1 MAEDHSRQPA
11 PRRHAQFQGPPG
23 AATAALHVSALWAIA
38 VAQPLFDLLARSPE
52 FFTAHRAEGAD
63 ILLLTAGLTFLGP
76 LIAGALLG
84 VTALWNARLRRVTTL
99 ALVAVL
105 LGLIAVQV
113 LKRTV
118 ADQAAVAI
126 PAAALAGLAGAVAY
140 GRTRW
145 AQLLAS
151 GLAIAVIAVP
161 LLFLTRP
168 PIRRL
173 IAPRAASTSAI
184 SLRPTGELTSVVI
197 VVLDEV
203 PLASVLDDRG
213 RIEERHYPNLARLAR
228 DGIFFRNATTVSD
241 YTRWALP
248 ALVTGRYPRAEL
260 APSSRDHPDTLFTLL
275 APTHHLE
282 VSETVTGLCPDALCA
297 QTGDDLDAHLGMMA
311 NDLAI
316 VYLHVVLPGTLRAGL
331 PALTDDWARFGAAG
345 ESRRKATTAARRRR
359 AATRRRADDVILRV
373 SDRTAS
379 ARRFIRGITA
389 ADPQPALYFL
399 HSMVSHTP
407 HILLPSGQLNGTR
420 SEALQLPRA
429 VPGRPWEPWPDD
441 GWLVAQSYQ
450 RHLLQLG
457 FADRIVGELLA
468 QLERV
473 GLYDRVMIV
482 VVSDHGATFRPGLPR
497 RDYTERSAGDVMRVP
512 LLIKFPPR
520 VSTNAVKTLDVGG
533 QRISDMNVQTI
544 DVTPT
549 VAQVAGVQVPWPTDG
564 RSLLEARRPSE
575 KVIYFDSARRVAKVG
590 DQGPDADA
598 ALRWKRSLFDAADPY
613 RVPRTDAFAELV
625 GRPVRDLEV
634 AGGGGEVHVDYLS
647 DFENMDVSDESVAFD
662 FAGRFRPAQ
671 ARGAIY
677 VAIAVNG
684 VVQAVT
690 RTWRVLPADWLATP
704 PSSAWR
710 VGRNTL
716 DVFVVS
722 QGPQGPVLRRST
734 IRPGRRDSPSGDEG
748 TDQTPD

>member
-1 MAEDHSRQPA
+1 MSEDYSPQPA
-11 PRRHAQFQGPPG
+11 PRPNVQIQGPPS

-52 FFTAHRAEGAD
+52 FFTAHRAAGAD
-63 ILLLTAGLTFLGP
+63 IFLLTAGLTLLGP

-84 VTALWNARLRRVTTL
+84 IAALWSIRLRRAATL
-99 ALVAVL
+99 AFVAVL

-113 LKRTV
+113 LKQTV
-118 ADQAAVAI
+118 ADRAAVAV

-140 GRTRW
+140 QRTRW

-151 GLAIAVIAVP
+151 WLAIALITVP

-173 IAPRAASTSAI
+173 ITPGAASTPVS
-184 SLRPTGELTSVVI
+184 SPRPTGALTTIVI

-213 RIEERHYPNLARLAR
+213 CIEERHYPNLARLAR
-228 DGIFFRNATTVSD
+228 EGIFFRNATTVSD

-248 ALVTGRYPRAEL
+248 ALVTGRYPRPEL
-260 APSSRDHPDTLFTLL
+260 APSSRDYPDTLFTLV

-297 QTGDDLDAHLGMMA
+297 QAEGDSSSRLGMMA
-311 NDLAI
+311 NDLFI
-316 VYLHVVLPGTLRAGL
+316 VYLHIVLPGRLRAGL

-345 ESRRKATTAARRRR
+345 ESQRKAMTAARRRR
-359 AATRRRADDVILRV
+359 AAIRRRADDVILRV
-373 SDRTAS
+373 SDRAAS
-379 ARRFIRGITA
+379 ARRFVRGIGA
-389 ADPQPALYFL
+389 DDPQPAVYFL

-407 HILLPSGQLNGTR
+407 HLFLPSGKLNATW
-420 SEALQLPRA
+420 SEALRLPRA
-429 VPGRPWEPWPDD
+429 VPGKPSEPWPDD
-441 GWLVAQSYQ
+441 EWLVAQSYQ

-457 FADRIVGELLA
+457 FADRIIGELIA

-497 RDYTERSAGDVMRVP
+497 RDYTERSAGEVMRVP
-512 LLIKFPPR
+512 LLIKFPLGIP
-520 VSTNAVKTLDVGG
+520 TNAVKTTDVDG
-533 QRISDMNVQTI
+533 QRVSDVNVQTI
-544 DVTPT
+544 DITPT
-549 VAQVAGVQVPWPTDG
+549 VAHVAGVRVPWRTDG
-564 RSLLEARRPSE
+564 RSLLEPSRSSG
-575 KVIYFDSARRVAKVG
+575 KVIYFDSARQVVEVAG
-590 DQGPDADA
+590 EGPDMEA
-598 ALRWKRSLFDAADPY
+598 ALQWKRALFDPADPY
-613 RVPRTDAFAELV
+613 RVPRTDAFGELV

-634 AGGGGEVHVDYLS
+634 GGGGGEVYVDYLS
-647 DFENMDVSDESVAFD
+647 DFENMNVSDESVAFD
-662 FAGRFRPAQ
+662 IAGRFRQAQ
-671 ARGAIY
+671 ASSATY

-690 RTWRVLPADWLATP
+690 RTWRLSPADWLATP
-704 PSSAWR
+704 PLSVWR
-710 VGRNTL
+710 NGRNTL

-722 QGPQGPVLRRST
+722 HSPQGPVLRRSA
-734 IRPGRRDSPSGDEG
+734 IRPGRADSPSGDEG